1 MKNNNQKTIT
11 KDITL
16 PNEIVKEILS
26 KNYYQKSMETVEN
39 SDVDINHLENI
50 FTNEI
55 YYTAMKMLPLVERK
69 ILYLSY
75 IETTRLNDICRKLKL
90 ERKQVIYLRTKA
102 INTFK
107 RNLDVLYKA
116 QYCKKGNKN

>member
-16 PNEIVKEILS
+16 PNEVVKEILS

-75 IETTRLNDICRKLKL
+75 IETTQLNDICRKLKL

-102 INTFK
+102 INTFR

>member
-1 MKNNNQKTIT
+1 MKNNNQKSIT

-16 PNEIVKEILS
+16 PNEIIKEILLNS
-26 KNYYQKSMETVEN
+26 YYQKSMETVEN

-102 INTFK
+102 INTFR

-116 QYCKKGNKN
+116 QYCKKGHKN